1 MEKRQIEEQ
10 AKSSSST
17 AFNPTKVLSGKGGF
31 VEDHEDKAPKF
42 IPFAGGQR
50 LDGKPYDL
58 GLWIEVP
65 EYRVRSSPF
74 TRQHIR

>member
-31 VEDHEDKAPKF
+31 VNDHEEEAPKF
-42 IPFAGGQR
+42 VPFAGGQR
-50 LDGKPYDL
+50 LDGKPMKNEGNSEEMAKL
-58 GLWIEVP
+58 QGSLESGT
-65 EYRVRSSPF
+65 E
-74 TRQHIR
+74 